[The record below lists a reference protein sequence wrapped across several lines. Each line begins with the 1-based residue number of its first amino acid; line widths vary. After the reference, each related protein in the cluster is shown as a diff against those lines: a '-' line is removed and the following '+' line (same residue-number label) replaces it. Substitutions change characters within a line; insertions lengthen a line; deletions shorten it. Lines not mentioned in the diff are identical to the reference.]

1 MTRIIERPFDASA
14 AQTLIEQGMLAPLAR
29 ALAARGIHHIDE
41 MTLDWKGLI
50 PPSQLEGTDLAAARL
65 LEAREKGEPVTI
77 VADYDCDGATAC
89 TIAIRGLTTMGL
101 HVSYVVPDRVT
112 QGYGLTPELVDIVKE
127 RFSPQ
132 LIVTVDNG
140 ITSVAAVEHAKALGI
155 DVIVTDHH
163 LPGEEEPAACCI
175 VNPNRKG
182 CSFPSKNL
190 AGVGVMFVPR
200 SSCFNARERLLHMQ
214 TQPRLDQWVDLVAL
228 GTLADVVKLDKNNRI
243 LVAQG
248 LKRVRAGKAL
258 PVSVHSLPWR
268 EKKPKPP
275 LYVTLVLPLDHVSM
289 PLGD

>member
-190 AGVGVMFVPR
+190 AGVGVMFYVLLALR
-200 SSCFNARERLLHMQ
+200 ALMREKGYFTAQ

-228 GTLADVVKLDKNNRI
+228 GTVADVVKLDKNNRI

-258 PVSVHSLPWR
+258 PGLSALFTVAR
-268 EKKPKPP
+268 KKNRSR
-275 LYVTLVLPLDHVSM
+275 LCT
-289 PLGD
+289 

>member
-163 LPGEEEPAACCI
+163 CL
-175 VNPNRKG
+175 VK
-182 CSFPSKNL
+182 KNL
-190 AGVGVMFVPR
+190 QLAV
-200 SSCFNARERLLHMQ
+200 SSTLIAKA
-214 TQPRLDQWVDLVAL
+214 AL
-228 GTLADVVKLDKNNRI
+228 FPPKI
-243 LVAQG
+243 
-248 LKRVRAGKAL
+248 
-258 PVSVHSLPWR
+258 SLEW
-268 EKKPKPP
+268 
-275 LYVTLVLPLDHVSM
+275 
-289 PLGD
+289 G